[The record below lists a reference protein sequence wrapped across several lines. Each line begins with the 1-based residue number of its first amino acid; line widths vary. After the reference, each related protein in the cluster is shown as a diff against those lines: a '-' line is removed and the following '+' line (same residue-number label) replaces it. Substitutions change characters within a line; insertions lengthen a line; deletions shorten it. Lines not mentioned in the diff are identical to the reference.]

1 VLSSLSRRRVV
12 VLLILT
18 SLLLITLDR
27 RGHNAFIDKARQG
40 FAVIMRPFDI
50 AADAVSK
57 PVANAWYG
65 ITHYDDLKEENEAL
79 KDQIEHEKGA
89 EIEAQTA
96 ITKYYELLKLYHLT
110 SVHSYK
116 SVIAQV
122 VGEAPSNFQNTVEIT
137 VGTRAGVA
145 VGMPVTDGAGLIGKV
160 TKVYPDRSVVM
171 LITDP
176 QFSVQAQVLSSIEP
190 GEGASTTSSTTPN
203 TAVSG
208 RPLDSTTS
216 TSTTTSTTT
225 TTTTTTVPK
234 STTTTTPKGGA
245 TTSETSTSTS
255 STSTTTSTTVP
266 EVLVARET
274 GNIDGQS
281 ADRPLLFSLIDDTAL
296 TNVKVGDIVETAGGT
311 KSLAPQGLPIG
322 TITAVRQRLGSR
334 TPIVEVEPNASL
346 TRLNFVS
353 VVLFVPNQAA
363 I

>member
-12 VLLILT
+12 VLLVLT

-27 RGHNAFIDKARQG
+27 RGNNAFIGKARQA
-40 FAVIMRPFDI
+40 FAVILRPFDI

-57 PVANAWYG
+57 PIANAWYG
-65 ITHYDDLKEENEAL
+65 ITKFDEVREENEAL
-79 KDQIEHEKGA
+79 RDQIEHQKGA

-96 ITKYYELLKLYHLT
+96 ISKFYELLKLYRLT

-137 VGTRAGVA
+137 VGTRDGIA

-160 TKVYPDRSVVM
+160 TTVYPDQSVVM

-176 QFSVQAQVLSSIEP
+176 QYTVQAQVLSRVDE
-190 GEGASTTSSTTPN
+190 EDATSTTSSAPTN
-203 TAVSG
+203 TAISG

-216 TSTTTSTTT
+216 TSTTTTTTTPPSPTTSTTTPFGATPGQTTTSTSSTTT
-225 TTTTTTVPK
+225 TTL
-234 STTTTTPKGGA
+234 
-245 TTSETSTSTS
+245 
-255 STSTTTSTTVP
+255 P
-266 EVLVARET
+266 EIVVRRET
-274 GNIDGQS
+274 GDIDGQG

-296 TNVKVGDIVETAGGT
+296 TNVKVGDTVETAGGT
-311 KSLAPQGLPIG
+311 KSLAPQSIPIG
-322 TITAVRQRLGSR
+322 KITAVTRRLGSR
-334 TPIVEVEPNASL
+334 SPIVEVEPNASL
-346 TRLNFVS
+346 TQLNFVS